1 MGTRFEAEWP
11 ERNTAQPMLQTW
23 QHRSPYRIPDDQ
35 WNETMIRVRGE
46 FEEMPSLRVTP
57 RQACML
63 FGLSE
68 TVSLWVL
75 SCLARDGFLEQAR
88 DGEYLRRNTAP

>member
-1 MGTRFEAEWP
+1 MIE
-11 ERNTAQPMLQTW
+11 TW
-23 QHRSPYRIPDDQ
+23 KVRSPFRIPDDQ
-35 WNETMIRVRGE
+35 WKETMRRVQCE
-46 FEEMPSLRVTP
+46 FNEMPCLRVTL

-68 TVSLWVL
+68 VVTSWVL

-88 DGEYLRRNTAP
+88 DGEYVRRPTPA

>member
-1 MGTRFEAEWP
+1 MR
-11 ERNTAQPMLQTW
+11 
-23 QHRSPYRIPDDQ
+23 
-35 WNETMIRVRGE
+35 RVRSE
-46 FEEMPSLRVTP
+46 FDEMPCLRVTS

-75 SCLARDGFLEQAR
+75 GCLTRDGFLEQSG
-88 DGEYLRRNTAP
+88 DGEYLRRKATP